1 MAFNKIQPEQLQ
13 LPTFYSDSGDISIS
27 QGTTGVQLNL
37 SRILEGEFYFTGDLQ
52 LDKCPV
58 LAGGI
63 TGSAGNNVYKPS
75 SGNFVING
83 VSNTITGSNNT
94 IINSTNTKISGVDNV
109 SVNGFSQ
116 GFGSGVEDCT
126 ILAGS
131 LGNFNERV
139 SGSVIISDTSPSLT
153 VTSKGEHTLNIG
165 FISGSYFEG
174 GTTNFLSSFNVAS
187 SASGLFSGGF
197 NSLEAAFI
205 TGSEVAT
212 MSIVT
217 GQDLN
222 ITGQKQFVDDG
233 GVLFKLPNFTG
244 LGTIDPLGYA
254 IPVYSGQI
262 ATSGNNAYIYA
273 NGWKKITL
281 TSI

>member
-37 SRILEGEFYFTGDLQ
+37 SRILEGSFYFTGDLQ
-52 LDKCPV
+52 LNKCPV
-58 LAGGI
+58 LAGGV
-63 TGSAGNNVYKPS
+63 TGSNTYKPS

-94 IINSTNTKISGVDNV
+94 IINSTNTTISGIDNV

-116 GFGSGVEDCT
+116 DFGSGVEDCT
-126 ILAGS
+126 VLAGS
-131 LGNFNERV
+131 LTNFNQGV
-139 SGSVIISDTSPSLT
+139 SGSVIISDTSPSLA

-165 FISGSYFEG
+165 FISGTYFEG

-187 SASGLFSGGF
+187 SASGLFSGGL
-197 NSLEAAFI
+197 NSLTTAFV
-205 TGSEVAT
+205 TGAEVAT
-212 MSIVT
+212 QSVVT
-217 GQDLN
+217 GQDLTV
-222 ITGQKQFVDDG
+222 TGQRRFVDDSG
-233 GVLFKLPNFTG
+233 TLFKLPNFTG
-244 LGTIDPLGYA
+244 LGVVDALGA
-254 IPVYSGQI
+254 GIPIYSGQI
-262 ATSGNNAYIYA
+262 ATSGSNAYIYA

>member
-37 SRILEGEFYFTGDLQ
+37 SRILEGSVYFTGDLQ
-52 LDKCPV
+52 LNKCPV
-58 LAGGI
+58 LAGGV
-63 TGSAGNNVYKPS
+63 TGSNTYKPS

-94 IINSTNTKISGVDNV
+94 IINSTNTTISGIDNV

-116 GFGSGVEDCT
+116 DFGSGVEDCT
-126 ILAGS
+126 VLAGS
-131 LGNFNERV
+131 LTNFNQGV
-139 SGSVIISDTSPSLT
+139 SGSVIISDTSPSLA

-165 FISGSYFEG
+165 FISGTYFEG

-187 SASGLFSGGF
+187 SASGLFSGGL
-197 NSLEAAFI
+197 NSLTTAFV

-212 MSIVT
+212 QSVVT
-217 GQDLN
+217 GQDLTV
-222 ITGQKQFVDDG
+222 TGQRRFVDDSG
-233 GVLFKLPNFTG
+233 TLFKLPNFTG
-244 LGTIDPLGYA
+244 LGVVDALGA
-254 IPVYSGQI
+254 GIPIYSGQI
-262 ATSGNNAYIYA
+262 ATSGSNAYIYA

>member
-37 SRILEGEFYFTGDLQ
+37 SRILEGSFYFTGDLQ
-52 LDKCPV
+52 LNKCPV
-58 LAGGI
+58 LAGGV
-63 TGSAGNNVYKPS
+63 TGSNTYKPS

-94 IINSTNTKISGVDNV
+94 IINSTNTTISGIDNV

-116 GFGSGVEDCT
+116 DFGAGVEDCT
-126 ILAGS
+126 VLAGS
-131 LGNFNERV
+131 LTNFNQGV
-139 SGSVIISDTSPSLT
+139 SGSVIISDTSPSLA

-165 FISGSYFEG
+165 FISGTYFEG

-187 SASGLFSGGF
+187 SASGLFSGGL
-197 NSLEAAFI
+197 NSLTTAFV

-212 MSIVT
+212 QSVVT
-217 GQDLN
+217 GQDLTV
-222 ITGQKQFVDDG
+222 TGQRRFVDDSG
-233 GVLFKLPNFTG
+233 TLFKLPNFTG
-244 LGTIDPLGYA
+244 LGVVDALGA
-254 IPVYSGQI
+254 GIPIYSGQI
-262 ATSGNNAYIYA
+262 ATSGSNAYIYA